1 MQTLQSQ
8 PINVLDESVKFE
20 RAVRTAQKEQTLQEI
35 EKKYLQGLESGFG
48 EPVTSKYWE
57 NLWKRVL
64 DRVNQRKGK
73 NSLSLITSHLS
84 PVIDRA

>member
-8 PINVLDESVKFE
+8 TINVLDESIQFE
-20 RAVRTAQKEQTLQEI
+20 RVIRTPQKEQTLQEI

-48 EPVTSKYWE
+48 EPITPKYWE

-64 DRVNQRKGK
+64 DRMNQRKK
-73 NSLSLITSHLS
+73 MEETT
-84 PVIDRA
+84 

>member
-8 PINVLDESVKFE
+8 AINVLDESIQFE
-20 RAVRTAQKEQTLQEI
+20 RAIRTTQKEQTLQEI

-48 EPVTSKYWE
+48 EPVTPKYWE

-64 DRVNQRKGK
+64 DRENQRKEMDLK
-73 NSLSLITSHLS
+73 CREIFLF
-84 PVIDRA
+84 